1 MIALATACM
10 GGIDEAAP
18 LPQHP
23 GLVRSVYYCDRSL
36 PGHVA
41 ATWSSAVLVA
51 PDGDPRLAAKY
62 RKCQLPRLGEVRGCA
77 AFAWADACMEFR
89 SLDFLEGWARLAGD
103 EKAVVIPHPDRGSV
117 AEEYEYV
124 LAQLKKG
131 NPYLVSRYKVGPLE
145 LERDYFARRHDLS
158 KLRLW
163 AGGVWLFPN
172 TSRVRDFFDA
182 WWEIVLRFSTFDQC
196 GFSVLLVEH
205 QIAPVP
211 VNLNLYRNE
220 FFARRPHQ

>member
-10 GGIDEAAP
+10 GGIDEPAS

-23 GLVRSVYYCDRSL
+23 GLVRSVYYCDRPL
-36 PGHVA
+36 LDHVA

-51 PDGDPRLAAKY
+51 SDDEPRLAAKY
-62 RKCQLPRLGEVRGCA
+62 CKCQLPRLEEVRGCGA
-77 AFAWADACMEFR
+77 VAWADACMEFR
-89 SLDFLEGWARLAGD
+89 SLEFLEDWAWLAGD
-103 EKAVVIPHPDRGSV
+103 EKAVVIPHPDRTSV

-124 LAQLKKG
+124 LAQLKRG
-131 NPYLVSRYKVGPLE
+131 NPYLASRYKTGPLE

-172 TSRVRDFFDA
+172 TSRVRYFFDA
-182 WWEIVLRFSTFDQC
+182 WWEIVLRFSIFDQC
-196 GFSVLLVEH
+196 ALSALLVEH
-205 QIAPVP
+205 ELEPAPVS
-211 VNLNLYRNE
+211 LNLYRNE
-220 FFARRPHQ
+220 YFARRPHR